1 MAIYSGV
8 TAAELNNAVI
18 LTNAVILANQNSV
31 TITHNLGYQA
41 KVLGVN
47 GTDIN
52 ASVFE
57 LLNQGVNSFDI
68 AFQGGITQITDTG
81 IAVTYV

>member
-1 MAIYSGV
+1 MAIYSGP
-8 TAAELNNAVI
+8 TTQDLNSAVK
-18 LTNAVILANQNSV
+18 LTNAVILAGNNSV
-31 TITHNLGYQA
+31 TITHNFGYQA

-68 AFQGGITQITDTG
+68 AFQGGITQITNTG